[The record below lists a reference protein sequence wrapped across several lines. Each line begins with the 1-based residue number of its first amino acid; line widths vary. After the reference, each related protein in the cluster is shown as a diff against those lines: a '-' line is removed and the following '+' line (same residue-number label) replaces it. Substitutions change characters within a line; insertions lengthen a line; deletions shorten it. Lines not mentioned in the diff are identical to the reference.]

1 MDSISPTLK
10 TAIEDA
16 SAENIE
22 IATNHLQLNVNH
34 VGDHGGTTL
43 YVKMMGLSPELKQE
57 FHRIKTM
64 HNFKIPEEE
73 QKAFVTVEFELK
85 DINID
90 DVIK

>member
-1 MDSISPTLK
+1 
-10 TAIEDA
+10 
-16 SAENIE
+16 
-22 IATNHLQLNVNH
+22 
-34 VGDHGGTTL
+34 
-43 YVKMMGLSPELKQE
+43 MGLSPELKQE

-73 QKAFVTVEFELK
+73 QKAFVTVEFELT